1 MSPPTFYVPD
11 LAFPT
16 QAATRDAQRSPA
28 SSFSSKAPPP
38 VELGR
43 LSISSTTEHSR
54 RHIFAITTRKQPYQG
69 MKMAKKFIPWLA
81 ICSSTV
87 LTSLLI
93 TSDAVFPPFWL
104 LGALI
109 LVIPLT
115 PPESW
120 ADKSQEQ
127 VQSILAA
134 MRVAERRWAWR
145 CVMALASL
153 ILVILI
159 IVGSLLLA
167 HHFGRL

>member
-1 MSPPTFYVPD
+1 M
-11 LAFPT
+11 
-16 QAATRDAQRSPA
+16 
-28 SSFSSKAPPP
+28 
-38 VELGR
+38 
-43 LSISSTTEHSR
+43 SISSTTE
-54 RHIFAITTRKQPYQG
+54 TLPPPYIRDHDEETAVPGYEDGQEVHT
-69 MKMAKKFIPWLA
+69 MARNLFLYGFM
-81 ICSSTV
+81 
-87 LTSLLI
+87 
-93 TSDAVFPPFWL
+93 FPPFWL